1 MSRMDRRKEGGF
13 SLIEMIVAIVILALS
28 LGMLYQAAAGAT
40 RNVRIDERYSYA
52 VLMAQSVLAENSV
65 VAVGGVSGAGETEG
79 YRWRLSSRPL
89 ASGSSVDVGPVP
101 LYALEVH
108 IEWDDGSSSGRQL
121 TLVTVVPEASAG
133 V

>member
-1 MSRMDRRKEGGF
+1 MSRMGRRKEGGF

-52 VLMAQSVLAENSV
+52 ALMAQSVLADNSV
-65 VAVGGVSGAGETEG
+65 VAVGGVSGAGEIEG
-79 YRWRLSSRPL
+79 YRWRLSSSPL
-89 ASGSSVDVGPVP
+89 ESGSSGDVAPVP
-101 LYALEVH
+101 LYALEVS

-121 TLVTVVPEASAG
+121 TLVTVAPEAPAG